1 MNTAPII
8 LLRGDCLE
16 LLKGIPD
23 SSVDCIVTD
32 PPYSVLNKSNPH
44 AVWDRPF
51 DMDAW
56 WREIWRVCK
65 HLCRAGTDKERR
77 VRYDSICSCRILM
90 EWLMLFC

>member
-1 MNTAPII
+1 MNKTDPIT

-23 SSVDCIVTD
+23 SSVDCVVTG

-56 WREIWRVCK
+56 WHEI
-65 HLCRAGTDKERR
+65 
-77 VRYDSICSCRILM
+77 
-90 EWLMLFC
+90 